1 MAQLK
6 ELLDLFE
13 IKELN
18 EKELKMAK
26 KKVLMLHPDKNKVDT
41 KEHYIHFKNAYEKL
55 LQIYGYIHHEL
66 DENNFKSEDIDTT
79 FKNFIESKGFTP
91 SKNHKMY
98 LKHFNDMFDN
108 VHIKEKEDE
117 GYDEWLKSNNDIY
130 DKDDLEKSR
139 KTLMSTN
146 TNIIKIE
153 QIVTSNEINSSYS
166 DLKDAH
172 VNTIIGLDQE
182 KLYREKQKFNSVEE
196 YRRHR
201 TNIGEM
207 LSEKDSLKQ
216 IKENELLE
224 KNKAI
229 DLSYQLLKQEEEMKK
244 RTREYVSK
252 FLMLV

>member
-1 MAQLK
+1 MTQLK

-18 EKELKMAK
+18 EKELKIAK

-41 KEHYIHFKNAYEKL
+41 KEYYLNFKNAYEKL

-66 DENNFKSEDIDTT
+66 DENNFKSEDIDDT
-79 FKNFIESKGFTP
+79 FKNFIETKGFTP

-108 VHIKEKEDE
+108 IHIKDKDE
-117 GYDEWLKSNNDIY
+117 GYEEWLKSNKDMY

-139 KTLMSTN
+139 KTLMSN
-146 TNIIKIE
+146 GLIKIE
-153 QIVTSNEINSSYS
+153 QIVTSNEFNSSYS

-172 VNTIIGLDQE
+172 LNTIIGLDQE
-182 KLYREKQKFNSVEE
+182 KLYKEKQKFSSVEE

-244 RTREYVSK
+244 RKKEYVSK
-252 FLMLV
+252 FLMIA

>member
-1 MAQLK
+1 MALLK

-13 IKELN
+13 IKELT
-18 EKELKMAK
+18 ELELKIAK

-41 KEHYIHFKNAYEKL
+41 KEHYLYFKNAYEKL
-55 LQIYGYIHHEL
+55 LQIYGYIHHEV
-66 DENNFKSEDIDTT
+66 DENKFKSEDIDTT
-79 FKNFIESKGFTP
+79 FKNFIELKGFTP

-98 LKHFNDMFDN
+98 LKHFNDMFEN
-108 VHIKEKEDE
+108 VHIKDEE
-117 GYDEWLKSNNDIY
+117 GYDDWLKSNKDMY

-146 TNIIKIE
+146 TELIKVQ
-153 QIVTSNEINSSYS
+153 QIVTSNEVNSSYS

-172 VNTIIGLDQE
+172 LNTIIGLDQE
-182 KLYREKQKFNSVEE
+182 KLYREKQKFSSVEE

-216 IKENELLE
+216 IKENEILE

-229 DLSYQLLKQEEEMKK
+229 DMAYQLLKQEEEMKK
-244 RTREYVSK
+244 RSKEYVSK
-252 FLMLV
+252 FLMIV

>member
-18 EKELKMAK
+18 ERELKIAK

-91 SKNHKMY
+91 SNNHKMY
-98 LKHFNDMFDN
+98 LKHFNEMFDN
-108 VHIKEKEDE
+108 VHIKETGE
-117 GYDEWLKSNNDIY
+117 GYEEWLKSNKDMY

-139 KTLMSTN
+139 KTLLNSTGL
-146 TNIIKIE
+146 IKIE

-172 VNTIIGLDQE
+172 LNTIIGLDQE

-216 IKENELLE
+216 IKEIELLE

-229 DLSYQLLKQEEEMKK
+229 ELSYQLLKQEEEIKK

>member
-18 EKELKMAK
+18 ERELKIAK

-91 SKNHKMY
+91 SNNHKMY
-98 LKHFNDMFDN
+98 LKHFNEMFDN
-108 VHIKEKEDE
+108 VHIKETGE
-117 GYDEWLKSNNDIY
+117 GYEEWLKSNKDMY

-139 KTLMSTN
+139 KTLLNSTGL
-146 TNIIKIE
+146 IKIE

-172 VNTIIGLDQE
+172 LNTIIGLDQE

-216 IKENELLE
+216 IKEIELLE

-229 DLSYQLLKQEEEMKK
+229 ELSYQLLKQEEEMKK

>member
-18 EKELKMAK
+18 ERELKIAK

-41 KEHYIHFKNAYEKL
+41 KEYYITFKNAYEKL
-55 LQIYGYIHHEL
+55 VQIYGYIHHEL
-66 DENNFKSEDIDTT
+66 DENNFKSEDIDDT
-79 FKNFIESKGFTP
+79 FKNFIETKGFTP
-91 SKNHKMY
+91 TKNHKMY
-98 LKHFNDMFDN
+98 LKHFNEMFN
-108 VHIKEKEDE
+108 NIHIKEDD
-117 GYDEWLKSNNDIY
+117 GYEEWLKSDKDMY

-139 KTLMSTN
+139 KTLMSSSTG
-146 TNIIKIE
+146 IIKIE

-172 VNTIIGLDQE
+172 MNTIIGLDQE
-182 KLYREKQKFNSVEE
+182 KLYREKQKFSSVEE

-207 LSEKDSLKQ
+207 LSEKDSIQQ
-216 IKENELLE
+216 IKDNEILE

-229 DLSYQLLKQEEEMKK
+229 DMFYQLLKQEEEMKK
-244 RTREYVSK
+244 RTKNYVSK
-252 FLMLV
+252 FLMIN

>member
-18 EKELKMAK
+18 EHELKIAK

-41 KEHYIHFKNAYEKL
+41 KEYYINFKNAYEKL

-98 LKHFNDMFDN
+98 LKHFNEMFDN
-108 VHIKEKEDE
+108 IHIKDDE
-117 GYDEWLKSNNDIY
+117 GYEEWLKSNNDMY

-139 KTLMSTN
+139 QKLMSTS
-146 TNIIKIE
+146 TGLIKIE
-153 QIVTSNEINSSYS
+153 QVITSNEINSSYS
-166 DLKDAH
+166 DLKEAH
-172 VNTIIGLDQE
+172 LNTIIGLDQE

-229 DLSYQLLKQEEEMKK
+229 DLSYQLLKKEEEMKK
-244 RTREYVSK
+244 RTKHYVSK
-252 FLMLV
+252 FLMIG

>member
-18 EKELKMAK
+18 EKELKIAK

-41 KEHYIHFKNAYEKL
+41 KEHYIHFKNAYDKL

-66 DENNFKSEDIDTT
+66 DENNFKSEDIDAT

-108 VHIKEKEDE
+108 VHIKDSDE
-117 GYDEWLKSNNDIY
+117 GYEEWLKSNKDMY

-139 KTLMSTN
+139 KTLLTSTG
-146 TNIIKIE
+146 IIKIE
-153 QIVTSNEINSSYS
+153 QIVTSNEFNSSYS

-172 VNTIIGLDQE
+172 LNTIIGLDQE

-201 TNIGEM
+201 TNVGEM
-207 LSEKDSLKQ
+207 LNEKESLKQ
-216 IKENELLE
+216 IKEIELLE

-229 DLSYQLLKQEEEMKK
+229 ELSYQLLKQEEEIKK

>member
-18 EKELKMAK
+18 ELELKIAK

-41 KEHYIHFKNAYEKL
+41 KEYYITFKNAYEKL
-55 LQIYGYIHHEL
+55 VQIYGYIHHEL
-66 DENNFKSEDIDTT
+66 DENNFKSEDIDDT
-79 FKNFIESKGFTP
+79 FKNFIETKGFTP
-91 SKNHKMY
+91 TKNHKMY
-98 LKHFNDMFDN
+98 LKHFNEMFDN
-108 VHIKEKEDE
+108 IHIKEDD
-117 GYDEWLKSNNDIY
+117 GYEEWLKSNKDMY

-146 TNIIKIE
+146 TGIIKIE
-153 QIVTSNEINSSYS
+153 QIVTSNEVNSSYS

-172 VNTIIGLDQE
+172 MNTIIGLDQE
-182 KLYREKQKFNSVEE
+182 KLYREKQKFSSVEE

-207 LSEKDSLKQ
+207 LSEKDSIQQ
-216 IKENELLE
+216 IKDKEILE

-229 DLSYQLLKQEEEMKK
+229 DMSYQLLKQEEEMKK
-244 RTREYVSK
+244 RTKNYVSK
-252 FLMLV
+252 FLIIV

>member
-18 EKELKMAK
+18 ERELKIAK

-41 KEHYIHFKNAYEKL
+41 KEYYITFKNAYEKL
-55 LQIYGYIHHEL
+55 VQIYGYIHHEL
-66 DENNFKSEDIDTT
+66 DENNFKSEDIDDT
-79 FKNFIESKGFTP
+79 FKNFIETKGFTP
-91 SKNHKMY
+91 TKNHKMY
-98 LKHFNDMFDN
+98 LKHFNEMFDN
-108 VHIKEKEDE
+108 IHIKEDD
-117 GYDEWLKSNNDIY
+117 GYEEWLKSNKDMY

-139 KTLMSTN
+139 KTLMSTS
-146 TNIIKIE
+146 TGIIKIE

-172 VNTIIGLDQE
+172 MNTIIGLDQE
-182 KLYREKQKFNSVEE
+182 KLYREKQKFSSVEE

-207 LSEKDSLKQ
+207 LSEKDSIQQ
-216 IKENELLE
+216 IKDKEILE

-229 DLSYQLLKQEEEMKK
+229 DMSYQLLKQEEEMKK
-244 RTREYVSK
+244 RTKNYVSK
-252 FLMLV
+252 FLMIV